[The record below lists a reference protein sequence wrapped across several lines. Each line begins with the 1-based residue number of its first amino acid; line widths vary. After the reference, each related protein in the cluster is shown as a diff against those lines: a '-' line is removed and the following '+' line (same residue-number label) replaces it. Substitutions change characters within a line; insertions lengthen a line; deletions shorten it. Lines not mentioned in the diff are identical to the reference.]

1 MRGPFFILSAC
12 ANSSSIFYRN
22 YYLLVVKWF
31 LEITVESLQV
41 KGSVMKIRNKREK
54 LLVKG
59 ITYTI
64 IRVMGE
70 YKGFSRYVALYDGEK
85 YVLKEFQNAEQV
97 SDCIKK
103 HEVLESTGIH
113 VPTLIAYDDKKHICV
128 EQYISGLQASD
139 YIMQG
144 TLDSCYLDQI
154 KAIAMQCEKQ
164 GMVLDYYPTNFIV
177 HKSMLVYVGC
187 EYFELTD
194 SNYYEKKGSIF
205 WMNAPALIAG
215 IATGKMK
222 EINE

>member
-1 MRGPFFILSAC
+1 
-12 ANSSSIFYRN
+12 
-22 YYLLVVKWF
+22 
-31 LEITVESLQV
+31 
-41 KGSVMKIRNKREK
+41 MKIRNKREK

-59 ITYTI
+59 VIYTI

-70 YKGFSRYVALYDGEK
+70 YKGFSLYVALHDGK
-85 YVLKEFQNAEQV
+85 PYILKEFQNAEQV
-97 SDCIKK
+97 LDCKRK
-103 HEVLESTGIH
+103 HDVLKSTGIH
-113 VPTLIAYDDKKHICV
+113 VPRLIEYDDKKYICV

-154 KAIAMQCEKQ
+154 KTIAMKCEKQ
-164 GMVLDYYPTNFIV
+164 GIALDYYPTNFII
-177 HKSMLVYVGC
+177 HKDKLLYVGC

-194 SNYYEKKGSIF
+194 LNYYEKKGLIF

-215 IATGKMK
+215 IATRKMK